1 MVFMRDLAIVLLT
14 CSFVDAQ
21 WLDIPAKGMPRGGNT
36 HD

>member
-21 WLDIPAKGMPRGGNT
+21 WLDIPAKEMPHGGNT